1 MRTVLLHSAAGGELA
16 YIDIKA
22 CSSRL
27 FLERVCFRSPLR
39 NCLASQARSHK
50 RRLSKSSSLKTSTL
64 ASTNRDGSRQ
74 VATTA
79 GNNQQRTRPTSSPG
93 GNGGND
99 PDDDSANSSFQI
111 GLDPF
116 SQQLITSAVTACAA
130 GTVAASANLD
140 LISALRLDADALIVA
155 LQLSAPVLLLLLTV
169 VSPRWA
175 PPFKGS
181 ELERLRHN
189 YYMTAQVLQLYLD
202 FDDEVEDS
210 DRSTSST
217 SGWEDSAGGGDER
230 ARVRRR
236 LRLEQTVGWGT
247 ISSGLALLQAFA
259 LQPWNPPTAN
269 SVFGLALAGRSA
281 QQLAN
286 EFLVRG
292 AGWGLL
298 SGWLAEELQSADAS
312 DGILFFGKVFGGP
325 ETVKYVAGLA
335 LVALALPGALWEAR
349 AARNFVRASVVG
361 PVRDAAI
368 FCTGN
373 GVDEPAYCDPK
384 GFAMMA
390 ARRPANAASVADVVT
405 RTRGW
410 RSGPDASYSSV
421 SSMDLADLA
430 EEGGQEVKMP
440 GETQPM
446 EQLTV
451 SRQGKAAQ
459 TAAAGAA
466 PQLSSPSSPSMVTSP
481 PSTGTSSAA
490 PSTPSSLQPRAQCQL
505 PEHAA
510 THSLP
515 SSAEYSRTSTSTST
529 SAAAPSFLDGSSSSS
544 NAGSGNSREAAGL
557 SSTPSYS
564 PAPTATTEGATT
576 GTFSTSSP
584 SSPMSSSV
592 LPRVGPTLSTSSTAF
607 EWDSEDMSVL
617 LRVET
622 FQDRIALWSSLYYQ
636 LLAAFAINGAF
647 LASDCNLMASFVAA
661 WLLRT
666 GPLLLSELRA
676 RAAAN
681 AAM

>member
-1 MRTVLLHSAAGGELA
+1 
-16 YIDIKA
+16 
-22 CSSRL
+22 
-27 FLERVCFRSPLR
+27 
-39 NCLASQARSHK
+39 
-50 RRLSKSSSLKTSTL
+50 
-64 ASTNRDGSRQ
+64 
-74 VATTA
+74 
-79 GNNQQRTRPTSSPG
+79 
-93 GNGGND
+93 
-99 PDDDSANSSFQI
+99 
-111 GLDPF
+111 
-116 SQQLITSAVTACAA
+116 
-130 GTVAASANLD
+130 
-140 LISALRLDADALIVA
+140 
-155 LQLSAPVLLLLLTV
+155 
-169 VSPRWA
+169 
-175 PPFKGS
+175 
-181 ELERLRHN
+181 
-189 YYMTAQVLQLYLD
+189 MTAQVLQLYLD
-202 FDDEVEDS
+202 FDDEDEVS
-210 DRSTSST
+210 GRSTSS
-217 SGWEDSAGGGDER
+217 SIGWDDSAGGGDER

-247 ISSGLALLQAFA
+247 LSSGLALLQAFT

-269 SVFGLALAGRSA
+269 SVFGLALVGRSA

-298 SGWLAEELQSADAS
+298 SGWLAGELQSADAS

-410 RSGPDASYSSV
+410 RSGPEASYTSV
-421 SSMDLADLA
+421 SSMDLADVAA
-430 EEGGQEVKMP
+430 EDGGQEVEKL
-440 GETQPM
+440 GETQPS
-446 EQLTV
+446 EQFMV
-451 SRQGKAAQ
+451 SQQGKAAQ
-459 TAAAGAA
+459 SSTGATGAA
-466 PQLSSPSSPSMVTSP
+466 PQLSSASSTSSVASP
-481 PSTGTSSAA
+481 PSTGTSFAA
-490 PSTPSSLQPRAQCQL
+490 SSPPSPLQSQAQCQL

-510 THSLP
+510 AHSLP
-515 SSAEYSRTSTSTST
+515 SSSAEHSQPSTS
-529 SAAAPSFLDGSSSSS
+529 SFLDGSSDASSRS
-544 NAGSGNSREAAGL
+544 SRDAGGL

-564 PAPTATTEGATT
+564 PAAAGTEGATT
-576 GTFSTSSP
+576 GTFSPSSP
-584 SSPMSSSV
+584 SSPILSSA